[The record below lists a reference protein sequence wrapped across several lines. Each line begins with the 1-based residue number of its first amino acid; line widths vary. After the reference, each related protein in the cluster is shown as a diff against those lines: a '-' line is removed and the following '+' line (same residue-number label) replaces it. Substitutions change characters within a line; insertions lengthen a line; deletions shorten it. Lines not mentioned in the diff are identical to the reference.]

1 MRLFYRNRW
10 VPAVA
15 LAFLVLSPVA
25 SLAQIAWVKD
35 FNAALKQASG
45 EKKYIFLDISASW

>member
-1 MRLFYRNRW
+1 MRLFRHNRKIL
-10 VPAVA
+10 VFA

-25 SLAQIAWVKD
+25 SVAQIAWVKD
-35 FNAALKQASG
+35 FNAALKQASS